1 MDGEQPRT
9 IVASNRKLRRYYYT
23 DRQVR
28 RIESRLVTLQQRN
41 AAWSWARVL
50 TFVIGLAIVVG
61 SLFQFGQ
68 LLFWILLGLFILI
81 FGVIVMVHRRL
92 EKSLLRHERWVSLK
106 KMQLARMRLDWS
118 QLPNPRARPNFNHPY
133 QGDLDLVGERSI
145 ACLIDLSFTESGG
158 ERLRSWLSGPVPPC
172 DEIERRQQLVRELR
186 SKHLLRMQ
194 LFVNAE
200 QFDVG
205 DEDASSTGWNSMQL
219 EAWVKRLSTPS
230 GWNYWLWIGW
240 ALAALNI
247 VLLGVEFLP
256 WLINLPNGP
265 RLWPYSWAIY
275 GLFILISSALGA
287 SSSDR
292 RDVFEDAVRLR
303 KPFEQLVAL
312 FRRLESYAYRD
323 MPEFKSLCA
332 PFLDEAHRPSHYLRR
347 LVRIINATG
356 LRGNPLV
363 WFALNALVPW
373 DIHFTH
379 ALDRCKEEIAHYLP
393 IWLDVWSEVETVNS
407 LANLG
412 YLNPDYVFP
421 TVTEH
426 YEDNRNATSEMTDTI
441 KDGGPTAAIHKPLFD
456 AVALAHPLLPDLGL
470 GTSNDAEHAGDD
482 WAKGLAPI
490 NKVSNDFVLNDL
502 GEVRLLT
509 GSNMAGKSTFLRT
522 LGVNM
527 ALAYAGA
534 PVNASALALERFR
547 IFSSIKVTD
556 SVTDGISYFYAE
568 VKRLRLLLDALE
580 EADKLPVFFF
590 IDEIYRGTNNRERL
604 IGSRAYIKALA
615 GMNGVGLISTH
626 DLDLV
631 TLADETPQIK
641 NYHFRDEVRDD
652 RMYFDYKLRP
662 GPCPTTNALKIMA
675 MEGLPAGL
683 EEANS

>member
-1 MDGEQPRT
+1 M
-9 IVASNRKLRRYYYT
+9 
-23 DRQVR
+23 
-28 RIESRLVTLQQRN
+28 
-41 AAWSWARVL
+41 
-50 TFVIGLAIVVG
+50 IGLVVVVT

-68 LLFWILLGLFILI
+68 LLFWVLLALFILI
-81 FGVIVMVHRRL
+81 FGIIVMVHRRL
-92 EKSLLRHERWVSLK
+92 EKSLLRHKRWVSLK
-106 KMQLARMRLDWS
+106 NLQLARMRLDWS
-118 QLPNPRARPNFNHPY
+118 KLPAPRARPDFSHPY

-158 ERLRSWLSGPVPPC
+158 ERLRSWLSGPVPSRH
-172 DEIERRQQLVRELR
+172 EIERRQQLVDELR
-186 SKHLLRMQ
+186 PKHLLRMQ

-200 QFDVG
+200 QFSVG
-205 DEDASSTGWNSMQL
+205 EEGAPSSGWNSMQL
-219 EAWVKRLSTPS
+219 EEWVKRLSTPS
-230 GWNYWLWIGW
+230 GWNYWLWLGW
-240 ALAALNI
+240 ALAVLNI
-247 VLLGVEFLP
+247 LLLGVEFLP
-256 WLINLPNGP
+256 WLANLPNGP

-287 SSSDR
+287 SSSDS

-312 FRRLESYAYRD
+312 FRRLESYSYRD
-323 MPEFKSLCA
+323 MPKFKSLCT
-332 PFLDEAHRPSHYLRR
+332 PFLDEVHRPSRYLRR

-421 TVTEH
+421 TITEH
-426 YEDNRNATSEMTDTI
+426 FADKQATDSEEINALTDERMTVGATN
-441 KDGGPTAAIHKPLFD
+441 APLFE
-456 AVALAHPLLPDLGL
+456 AEELAHPLLPDLGL
-470 GTSNDAEHAGDD
+470 AMGDD
-482 WAKGLAPI
+482 VEKEDDDSTKGLTPMT
-490 NKVSNDFVLNDL
+490 KVSNDFILNDL

-534 PVNASALALERFR
+534 PVNASALTLERFR

-580 EADKLPVFFF
+580 EAEKLPVFFF

-641 NYHFRDEVRDD
+641 NYHFRDEVRND
-652 RMYFDYKLRP
+652 RMHFDYKLRP